1 MNSSSPAH
9 PGGQPTGPKAPVCP
23 ADAPALAPTHA
34 ALVAAML
41 GAVVHLGDLAREVS
55 SLELTLHTEA
65 PENLRS
71 SAQEVTAEIRAHLD
85 MMTLEI
91 MVCCGELTG
100 DTAERSIVGHAVD
113 LARLQASEGRSA
125 MERGLAVRARSHF
138 GRSAQG
144 AA

>member
-1 MNSSSPAH
+1 MKTSRTRAA
-9 PGGQPTGPKAPVCP
+9 GQPTDPKAPVCP

-65 PENLRS
+65 PEKLRS
-71 SAQEVTAEIRAHLD
+71 SAQEV
-85 MMTLEI
+85 
-91 MVCCGELTG
+91 
-100 DTAERSIVGHAVD
+100 TAERSIVGHAVD

-125 MERGLAVRARSHF
+125 MERSLLGRARSHF